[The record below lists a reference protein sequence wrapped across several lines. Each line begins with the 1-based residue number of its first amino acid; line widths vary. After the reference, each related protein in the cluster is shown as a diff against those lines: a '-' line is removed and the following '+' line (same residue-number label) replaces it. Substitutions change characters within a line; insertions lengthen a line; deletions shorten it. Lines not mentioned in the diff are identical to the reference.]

1 MLYTGRNLAK
11 PLPVGMWKIENAPNE
26 SVDLAKEIFRQNF
39 KRTNWLLL
47 TTYDEIWIEKDGLKK
62 EKNHSVFKQN
72 LE

>member
-1 MLYTGRNLAK
+1 
-11 PLPVGMWKIENAPNE
+11 MWKIENAPNE